1 MQTESS
7 QAIVMNEP
15 KAEQEPRFTRALNRG
30 LSILRPVFQERS
42 AQYGDTMAECR
53 WLTMKSVALAMGI
66 ELKDDEARIL
76 FLAGQGDVKYWRQLG
91 EFKADNLID
100 GLAYGAALIG
110 ELDASALINGHQ
122 QAAGAPPKDPAPRD
136 LAAGPK
142 QVDVAPLRGLG
153 PDGGSRRADI
163 PSELSR
169 NMLDPRAHPPGP

>member
-1 MQTESS
+1 
-7 QAIVMNEP
+7 MNEL

-66 ELKDDEARIL
+66 ELNDNEARIL

-110 ELDASALINGHQ
+110 ELDTAALINGHQ
-122 QAAGAPPKDPAPRD
+122 QVAGAPPKDTAPHD

-142 QVDVAPLRGLG
+142 QADVASLQGWGPEGGLQ
-153 PDGGSRRADI
+153 RADVL
-163 PSELSR
+163 SERSR
-169 NMLDPRAHPPGP
+169 IMRDPRAHPPGT